1 MTVWAYYETDGDA
14 GWYSIELFRTK
25 ESAERHRRKV
35 DSAYGRIS
43 PLEVQPEPGTV
54 PQSRSS
60 HPRDEKSKRD
70 FPARSKY
77 IG

>member
-35 DSAYGRIS
+35 
-43 PLEVQPEPGTV
+43 